1 MCSIAGRVALRDGVS
16 DAGKKYFSDC
26 KNKFFLLTFVIKTLL
41 CAVMRSVPFHGKI
54 LLLGYGGVG
63 RCTLPLLLK
72 HLDVACENI
81 TVLDFAERRAEID
94 AYCER
99 GVRYVQERIER
110 ETMAQ
115 QLQKY
120 VGPGDMIIDLA
131 WNISATDILS
141 WCHDNGVL
149 YVNTSVEVWDPYD
162 GMGEADPRTRTL
174 YVRHMTI
181 REMIAGWKEKGP
193 TAIIEHGANPGLV
206 SHFTKRALKDIAERL
221 LDQEILHRR
230 SDEIRQSLSAEAW
243 PDLAHT
249 LGVKA
254 IHISEIDTQQ
264 SSIPHDPKVFSNT
277 WSIDG
282 FYEEGTSPAEMG
294 WGTHEHHDVAGI
306 CAHEAGPQNQICLE
320 KFGIDTYVKTCV
332 PSGEIA
338 GMVVRHGEAFTISD
352 FLTVRDSSGQ
362 PTYRPTVHYAYCPC
376 PTAIASLKSL
386 RRRKYRMQE
395 STRIMG
401 DDILAGGRDELGVL
415 LMGHDLKSWWSGTI
429 LTIDEARELV
439 PGQNA
444 TTVQVAAAVLS
455 AVVWMIRN
463 PAKGVLTPDLLPHE
477 EILDIASPYLGNVVS
492 QAIDWAPKKVTDAT
506 AWQFSSFHIPRATPR
521 VLERAHE
528 RDTTRTGSE
537 SIEVADTVA
546 TPELALGAA

>member
-1 MCSIAGRVALRDGVS
+1 
-16 DAGKKYFSDC
+16 
-26 KNKFFLLTFVIKTLL
+26 
-41 CAVMRSVPFHGKI
+41 MRSVTFHGKI

-72 HLDVACENI
+72 HLDVPGEKI
-81 TVLDFAERRAEID
+81 TVLDFADRSKELE
-94 AYCER
+94 AYRER
-99 GVRYVQERIER
+99 GVCFVREKIER

-115 QLQKY
+115 QLEKY

-131 WNISATDILS
+131 WNISATEILS
-141 WCHDNGVL
+141 WCHDHDVL
-149 YVNTSVEVWDPYD
+149 YTNTSVEVWDPYE
-162 GMGEADPRTRTL
+162 GMHEGDPRSRTL
-174 YVRHMTI
+174 YVRHMAI
-181 REMIAGWKEKGP
+181 REMMAKWKQKGS

-221 LDQEILHRR
+221 LDQEIAHRR
-230 SDEIRQSLSAEAW
+230 SEEINSALAGEAW
-243 PDLAHT
+243 ADLAHA
-249 LGVKA
+249 LSVKA

-277 WSIDG
+277 WSVDG

-306 CAHEAGPQNQICLE
+306 CAHEAGPKNQVCLE

-352 FLTVRDSSGQ
+352 FLTVRDSSGS
-362 PTYRPTVHYAYCPC
+362 TLYRPTVHYAYCPC
-376 PTAIASLKSL
+376 PAAIASLKSL

-395 STRIMG
+395 QTRIMG
-401 DDILAGGRDELGVL
+401 DDILSGGRDELGVL
-415 LMGHDLKSWWSGTI
+415 LMGHDLQSWWSGTI

-455 AVVWMIRN
+455 AVLWMIRN
-463 PAKGVLTPDLLPHE
+463 PAEGVLTPDLLPHE

-492 QAIDWAPKKVTDAT
+492 QAMDWAPKKTVGDA

-521 VLERAHE
+521 VLLRTHE
-528 RDTTRTGSE
+528 RDAAGASE
-537 SIEVADTVA
+537 QKQVELTPFGA
-546 TPELALGAA
+546 PELLPTLH